1 MRSMK
6 DRISIRQ
13 IVHDQNGVALVEEL
27 VSVAI
32 IGLGIVILIAMITTG
47 VLGARQVDDKVSAEV
62 LARSQLE
69 LVKDAAYQADPSSS
83 PYPAVAAVPGY
94 SVTLNIDYWH
104 AGNANFQSGLRNDG
118 LQRITVTVSSGG
130 TQLVQLADYKVDR

>member
-6 DRISIRQ
+6 DRISLRQ

-94 SVTLNIDYWH
+94 TVTLNIDYWH

-130 TQLVQLADYKVDR
+130 TQLVQLAEYKVDR

>member
-94 SVTLNIDYWH
+94 TVTLNIDYWH

-130 TQLVQLADYKVDR
+130 TQLVQLAEYKVDR

>member
-130 TQLVQLADYKVDR
+130 TQLVQLAEYKVDR